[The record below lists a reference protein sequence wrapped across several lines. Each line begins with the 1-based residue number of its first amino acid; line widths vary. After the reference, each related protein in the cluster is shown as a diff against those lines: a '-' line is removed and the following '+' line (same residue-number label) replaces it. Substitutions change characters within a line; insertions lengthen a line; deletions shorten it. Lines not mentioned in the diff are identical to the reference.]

1 MRNFVK
7 YCLGFLT
14 IYTFKFINLFFD
26 IKFSHLHTTRIGHQ
40 IINFDV
46 SLCNIS
52 KKTVVLFSYD
62 RNIANEY
69 LFKSF
74 IKTKNVFFSRFFKY
88 FHASI
93 STVNPD
99 SNLIISWKKYQPKFT
114 KHLTMNSKVK
124 LPKIDEMN

>member
-74 IKTKNVFFSRFFKY
+74 IKTKNVFFSRFFK
-88 FHASI
+88 
-93 STVNPD
+93 
-99 SNLIISWKKYQPKFT
+99 
-114 KHLTMNSKVK
+114 
-124 LPKIDEMN
+124 